1 MNTSA
6 KNELTKICCR
16 AFQAGLN
23 IGARALYWRKPVTVT
38 GEGCAAKIP
47 EIMKREGVKRV
58 MVVTGRHVGKSIAPG
73 MIAALRA
80 AGVDCVH
87 FSRVEA
93 NPTTAIVDE
102 IAWQYRLNACDG
114 FLAVGGG
121 SPIDAA
127 KAAAALIARPDKTL
141 SQMAGLF
148 RVLRRLPVFVAVPT
162 TAGTGSETT
171 IAAVITD
178 AATHHKYA
186 VMDICLVPKYAVLDP
201 VLTRDLPPR
210 STATT
215 GMDALTHAVEA
226 YLCWTNRTRE
236 VDRDA
241 EEATVTVFKYLER
254 AYRDGGDM
262 EARDNML
269 MAAFKAGFAF
279 TRAGVGNV
287 HAIAH
292 TLGGLY
298 NVPHGLANAVI
309 LPIVLEDYGAAVYPR
324 LARLAGL
331 TGVCTADSEEDRAK
345 AFIAEIYAMNARMGI
360 PRALGCIR
368 EEDIPRMVEWA
379 LAEANPTYPVPVV
392 YTPEHCAQVIRKIM
406 L

>member
-1 MNTSA
+1 
-6 KNELTKICCR
+6 
-16 AFQAGLN
+16 
-23 IGARALYWRKPVTVT
+23 
-38 GEGCAAKIP
+38 
-47 EIMKREGVKRV
+47 
-58 MVVTGRHVGKSIAPG
+58 
-73 MIAALRA
+73 
-80 AGVDCVH
+80 
-87 FSRVEA
+87 
-93 NPTTAIVDE
+93 
-102 IAWQYRLNACDG
+102 
-114 FLAVGGG
+114 
-121 SPIDAA
+121 
-127 KAAAALIARPDKTL
+127 
-141 SQMAGLF
+141 MAGLF

-201 VLTRDLPPR
+201 VLTRDLPPK
-210 STATT
+210 STSTT

-226 YLCWTNRTRE
+226 YLCWTNRTKE

-241 EEATVTVFKYLER
+241 EEATVTIFRYLER
-254 AYRDGGDM
+254 AYRDGNDM

-309 LPIVLEDYGAAVYPR
+309 LPVVLEDYGAAVYPR
-324 LARLAGL
+324 LARLAEL
-331 TGVCTADSEEDRAK
+331 TGVGTTGSDEDKAK
-345 AFIAEIYAMNARMGI
+345 AFIAEIYAMNARMNI
-360 PRALGCIR
+360 PRGIDCIR
-368 EEDIPRMVEWA
+368 EEDIPQMVEWA

-406 L
+406 I